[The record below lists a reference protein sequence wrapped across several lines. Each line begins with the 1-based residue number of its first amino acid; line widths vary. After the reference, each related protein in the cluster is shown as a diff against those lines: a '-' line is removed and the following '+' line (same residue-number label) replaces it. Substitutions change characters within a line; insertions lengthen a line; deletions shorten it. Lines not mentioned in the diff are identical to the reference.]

1 MTSYFCFPFRFPST
15 SFSSC
20 DCVAAVSDG
29 YVRKMLELGDSS
41 FKDLGRLK
49 GGCEVCFV
57 SGNAFIS
64 TGFGWFFFS
73 IDRLCKKC
81 WEIVTVAYADLS
93 FCLMRPVLMML
104 LIVQSAAHFYTQ
116 ASGREQF

>member
-1 MTSYFCFPFRFPST
+1 MTSYFCSPFSFPST

-64 TGFGWFFFS
+64 TGFGFFFFKY
-73 IDRLCKKC
+73 RQAVQK
-81 WEIVTVAYADLS
+81 
-93 FCLMRPVLMML
+93 ML
-104 LIVQSAAHFYTQ
+104 GNSHCCIC
-116 ASGREQF
+116 